1 MSFFCCT
8 FALAIQNLS
17 IIMKK
22 ILSILALAAVVFG
35 FSACEGSGGLN
46 PLKEGFNVSAD
57 GVMDVS
63 AIIQIEAKSKKVTYF
78 WACYPLDSV
87 KNMTIE
93 DLTSKAHSELLYRK
107 AEDEA
112 NQGKQLPLTNYLS
125 KGRTYANLD
134 NLQPATDYVFVVVG
148 LDEYGQ
154 RYGGEAQLGF
164 QTLDLIPRDEQTFE
178 LEGSLVDYTEEGDPR
193 GFYIMAEKTFED
205 LDIKFRFDARSN
217 TLEGNFTLDDFVEGT
232 TFFIVN
238 GWNEGF
244 YSLDFHGHINTSDH
258 TYIFEGVAVGWNRV
272 RYNLTIVCPI
282 E

>member
-1 MSFFCCT
+1 
-8 FALAIQNLS
+8 
-17 IIMKK
+17 MKK
-22 ILSILALAAVVFG
+22 ILSILALAAVIFG

-46 PLKEGFNVSAD
+46 PLKEGFNLSAD

-125 KGRTYANLD
+125 KGITYANIE
-134 NLQPATDYVFVVVG
+134 NLQPATDYVIVVVG

-178 LEGSLVDYTEEGDPR
+178 LAGSLVDHTEEGDPR
-193 GFYIMAEKTFED
+193 GFYIMAETSDES
-205 LDIKFRFDARSN
+205 LKFRFDARSN
-217 TLEGNFTLDDFVEGT
+217 TLEGNFTLDDFSDSGT

-238 GWNEGF
+238 GDNNAF

-258 TYIFEGVAVGWNRV
+258 TYMFEGVAVGWNRV

>member
-1 MSFFCCT
+1 
-8 FALAIQNLS
+8 
-17 IIMKK
+17 MKK

-35 FSACEGSGGLN
+35 FSACEGSSSLN
-46 PLKEGFNVSAD
+46 PLKEGFNLSAD

-93 DLTSKAHSELLYRK
+93 DLTSKAHSDLLYRK

-112 NQGKQLPLTNYLS
+112 SQGKQLPLTNYLS

-164 QTLDLIPRDEQTFE
+164 QTLDLITHEEHTFE
-178 LEGSLVDYTEEGDPR
+178 IEGSLVDHTEEGDPH
-193 GFYIMAEKTFED
+193 GFYIIAKKTTED
-205 LDIKFRFDARSN
+205 MDLTFYFDARSN
-217 TLEGNFTLDDFVEGT
+217 TLEGNFILTDFADGT
-232 TFFIVN
+232 TFFVLN
-238 GWNEGF
+238 GSNEIF

-258 TYIFEGVAVGWNRV
+258 TYMFEGVAVGWNRV
-272 RYNLTIVCPI
+272 RYNLTVVCPI